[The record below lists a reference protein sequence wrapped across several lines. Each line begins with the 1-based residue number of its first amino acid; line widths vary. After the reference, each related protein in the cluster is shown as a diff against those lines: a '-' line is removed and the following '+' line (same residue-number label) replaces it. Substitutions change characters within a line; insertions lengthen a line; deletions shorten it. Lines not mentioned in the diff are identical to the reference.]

1 MPSKLM
7 AARYEGLDL
16 VGETAGAPNKS
27 AYDDITPTEAL
38 GDVSELGVK
47 WGMPG
52 GLQRIE
58 LTVKARSR
66 YDAYARYKGHL
77 GQRIAVYDSFC
88 DRYLGG
94 QIYEI
99 IPDGWHVTYVCGTD
113 WKRTY
118 DDFYNVSDFPGAGD
132 TDVIIKD
139 ILTDSVSIASA
150 DQTNIAGSGVAIG
163 GWIPDHTPGTY
174 PGNAIAE
181 LANIGDSTAA
191 QMDFYFV
198 DQPFLGARMQAP
210 QPYFKARSTTADP
223 DWIFSIED
231 LAPNGLTMAR
241 NIWNLKTLVWIAYG
255 RLSGVHDGGDG
266 HDTLVDGTTPATFI
280 TDLVRPGDRVINV
293 TQNTV
298 FEVDALTS
306 ETELSF
312 TDGASGGW
320 DDDDVY
326 SIKLRDPIWTAGSAE
341 SSDYWSVRYR
351 EIRPEL
357 DQVQAEIYRDQLA
370 DTFSAPILQQA
381 FVISSPTIKDT
392 IGAKWPLWRPLMG
405 DSFYFRVSDIF
416 PEAAI
421 FGTSDNREQTFMA
434 VAMDYTYSNN
444 RLRVVPSMPDSRLDA
459 ILNQAGLINAQMI
472 STEAAGRAYK
482 REESLGWGSHS
493 VLARSYGGYVEHN

>member
-7 AARYEGLDL
+7 AARYEGLA
-16 VGETAGAPNKS
+16 AGKS

-181 LANIGDSTAA
+181 LANVGHSTAA

-210 QPYFKARSTTADP
+210 KPYFKARSTTADP

-231 LAPNGLTMAR
+231 LAPNGVTMAR

-255 RLSGVHDGGDG
+255 RLSGTCDAGSGA
-266 HDTLVDGTTPATFI
+266 TLIDAGNNFI
-280 TDLVRPGDRVINV
+280 TSGVRPGDRVVNV
-293 TQNTV
+293 TDNLV
-298 FEVDALTS
+298 FEVAAVDDANT
-306 ETELSF
+306 LSF
-312 TDGASGGW
+312 TDTTATNW
-320 DDDDVY
+320 AVTEVY